1 MTGAALKKTLEGA
14 RILIVEDEM
23 MAASMLE
30 LVLGE
35 WGCIV
40 VGPVPSVETG
50 IAMIER
56 GPIDAAILDVNL
68 GGEPVFPV
76 ADKLATKRVPFIFV
90 TGYGVPG
97 VDKEK
102 YPGVPI
108 IQKPYDENVL
118 IRIIASQLI
127 ERQVRP

>member
-1 MTGAALKKTLEGA
+1 
-14 RILIVEDEM
+14 VEDEM

-35 WGCIV
+35 CGCII
-40 VGPVPSVETG
+40 VGPVPSVETAM
-50 IAMIER
+50 AMIED

-76 ADKLATKRVPFIFV
+76 ADKLAAIRVPFIFV

-108 IQKPYDENVL
+108 VQKPYDENALLGIV
-118 IRIIASQLI
+118 ANQLM
-127 ERQVRP
+127 ERRVGP